1 MSNND
6 NRKKRM
12 LNGKEVNED
21 LYQFEMGNELGA
33 EIENEKNQCL
43 DNRKNNCRQS
53 NQRTHDQ
60 QNQQNRNKR

>member
-12 LNGKEVNED
+12 LNEKNINED

-33 EIENEKNQCL
+33 EIENQKNQCL
-43 DNRKNNCRQS
+43 ENRKNNCRQQ
-53 NQRTHDQ
+53 NQRSHDQ
-60 QNQQNRNKR
+60 QNKNKR